1 MKKVLVD
8 YIVDFVQRMDRQGWR
23 YEKR

>member
-8 YIVDFVQRMDRQGWR
+8 YLVDFVQRMDRQDWR
-23 YEKR
+23 VTKK